1 MSYAKGKYAQSISDR
16 SGMAFPYKEMVR
28 EWNGSRV
35 HRSEFEPKTA
45 QDHPRK
51 HSADKESLQYA
62 RTDRGESE
70 VEHKLPLNPF
80 RFTASSAT
88 ITVFEPDHGR
98 SSSDTVR
105 FRDVS
110 GHIFGASV
118 TELEDSSGYSIT
130 KTDDD
135 FYTFTVSTGTAGTG
149 NVWGGG
155 NTASAGPVTVSP

>member
-1 MSYAKGKYAQSISDR
+1 MAYARGKYSQSISDR
-16 SGMAFPYKEMVR
+16 SGMAFPYKEMVK

-35 HRSEFEPKTA
+35 HKSEYEPKTA

-51 HSADKESLQYA
+51 HSPDGEALRYT
-62 RTDRGESE
+62 RTDRDEST
-70 VEHKLPLNPF
+70 VAILLPLNPF

-88 ITVFEPDHGR
+88 ISVFEPDHGR

-110 GHIFGASV
+110 GALFGAAV
-118 TELEDSSGYSIT
+118 TELEDEDGYSIT

-135 FYTFTVSTGTAGTG
+135 FYTFTVSTAPSITG
-149 NVWGGG
+149 SGGG
-155 NTASAGPVTVSP
+155 GYASSGPATLSA